1 MIRVNNFKILV
12 LVLILICNSSCSDDC
27 TEIIDIPERI
37 VTSQSDTSLIPGYSI
52 EVPCDFDTESGIK
65 NLKKLTNYSVAV
77 LSFEFTPDTGNNT
90 SRLQFDIIINNHNE
104 YIVEGVP
111 ILTILTDDSWS
122 SKSFSEDASN
132 PCYVIDAN
140 SSCTLTYNKE
150 TSLDI
155 GIINSIELASVDY
168 YLFD

>member
-1 MIRVNNFKILV
+1 MFRINNFRILV
-12 LVLILICNSSCSDDC
+12 LVLILIFNSSCSDDC

-37 VTSQSDTSLIPGYSI
+37 VTSQSETSLIPGYSI
-52 EVPCDFDTESGIK
+52 EVPCDFDKESGI
-65 NLKKLTNYSVAV
+65 KKLTNYSVAV

-90 SRLQFDIIINNHNE
+90 SRLQFEIKISNHNE
-104 YIVEGVP
+104 YMVEGVP
-111 ILTILTDDSWS
+111 ILTILTDNSWS
-122 SKSFSEDASN
+122 SRSFSEDTSN

-155 GIINSIELASVDY
+155 GIVNSIELASVDY